1 MHSDLYI
8 AQHANLR
15 PVTEIAEQ
23 LGLGSD
29 DIDVYGSPY
38 VAKVRLDVLER
49 FKDRPNG
56 KYIDISAI
64 TPTPLGEGKSTTLV
78 GLGGGAVIPPN
89 GLVGVGP
96 VAPLPGVQ
104 MYAPP
109 MSGPASFGTGVAS
122 LATSGTGAGV
132 GMNRA
137 ASAFGVP
144 IGYVANTPLGIST
157 ATWSG
162 QTLASLGITPGTYVW
177 TWGAGPTADSFTLIV
192 NAPPAPAA
200 ATSVPTLSEWGTIS
214 LAAML
219 ALWGFA
225 AVRRR
230 KH

>member
-1 MHSDLYI
+1 MARKFAGLTLGMATLACSLA
-8 AQHANLR
+8 AQAAYTITMQQVGPDVVATGSGSFSL
-15 PVTEIAEQ
+15 A
-23 LGLGSD
+23 GL
-29 DIDVYGSPY
+29 
-38 VAKVRLDVLER
+38 
-49 FKDRPNG
+49 
-56 KYIDISAI
+56 
-64 TPTPLGEGKSTTLV
+64 TPTLV
-78 GLGGGAVIPPN
+78 GVGGGAVIPPN

-192 NAPPAPAA
+192 NAAPAPAPAA

-230 KH
+230 NH